1 MDDPTGGMW
10 IYFIFF
16 LIPLV
21 RIIPR
26 LLRRMKNKNSA
37 KPQASFFSQ
46 QFTHDTNDTIQGP
59 SNDVSMQGHPDE
71 IPTHRTNDMLVLG
84 ELNKGTKQFDKIQKN
99 TNLDS
104 NELESILDDLERQ
117 GLMRVEHKKGPFGS
131 KIELHSTEKGFDK
144 YYS

>member
-1 MDDPTGGMW
+1 MEDPTGGMW

-26 LLRRMKNKNSA
+26 LLKRMKTKISSQ
-37 KPQASFFSQ
+37 PQSSFFSQ

-59 SNDVSMQGHPDE
+59 SNDVSMQDRPDK
-71 IPTHRTNDMLVLG
+71 IPTHQTKDMLVLG
-84 ELNKGTKQFDKIQKN
+84 ELIKGTKQFDKIQKN

-104 NELESILDDLERQ
+104 NELESILDDLERR
-117 GLMRVEHKKGPFGS
+117 GLMRVGHKTGPFGS
-131 KIELHSTEKGFDK
+131 KVELHSTEKGSDK

>member
-26 LLRRMKNKNSA
+26 MLRRMKNKNST
-37 KPQASFFSQ
+37 KPQSSFFSQ
-46 QFTHDTNDTIQGP
+46 QFTHDTNDTMQGP
-59 SNDVSMQGHPDE
+59 SNDASMQEHPNE
-71 IPTHRTNDMLVLG
+71 IPTRQTNDMLVLG